1 MRHHLKALLAI
12 SAVAVTFNLP
22 IVQAESYQVCIDKYT
37 DASGNRTASL
47 SDCQG
52 NDYVIRPQSMRP
64 TSVVSGSDR
73 RMYSSGSE
81 RPSGRNQV
89 DESTYAS
96 DRWCDDSG
104 CYRIQNKRNLCVLEV
119 TGELVDC
126 N

>member
-1 MRHHLKALLAI
+1 MKYSLQALLAI
-12 SAVAVTFNLP
+12 TAVVVTFNLP
-22 IVQAESYQVCIDKYT
+22 IAQAESYQVCVDKYT

-47 SDCQG
+47 SDCHG
-52 NDYVIRPQSMRP
+52 NDYVIRPQSVRP
-64 TSVVSGSDR
+64 NSVVSGSDR
-73 RMYSSGSE
+73 RMYSSGRE
-81 RPSGRNQV
+81 RSSDRYQV